1 MTDSRL
7 ENKLGF
13 DKIRRIISDR
23 CMTEY
28 AAGRVASEEFSTDAQ
43 EISRRLALTDEMRL
57 IVMFEESFPANGY
70 IDCIGFLE
78 MLENPG
84 ANIDLACLGKLRTM
98 LDTLRKITAFFN
110 GTLGIFCECI
120 ILTGWISV
128 LLL

>member
-43 EISRRLALTDEMRL
+43 EISRRLALTDEMRI
-57 IVMFEESFPANGY
+57 IVMLSLPPRLFAISSR
-70 IDCIGFLE
+70 
-78 MLENPG
+78 
-84 ANIDLACLGKLRTM
+84 RTQAVSGCS
-98 LDTLRKITAFFN
+98 T
-110 GTLGIFCECI
+110 
-120 ILTGWISV
+120 
-128 LLL
+128 